1 MKKKTRWD
9 QSNARRKK
17 KIEKYIVTLNKPQNV
32 RRDEFS
38 SSYIETGFF
47 FLTQVTEWGPDSTI
61 RWGRIEALGS
71 VPPLSS

>member
-47 FLTQVTEWGPDSTI
+47 FNAGHRMGP
-61 RWGRIEALGS
+61 
-71 VPPLSS
+71 